1 MVDEADVVIVGGGVV
16 GLSIARS
23 LGRAGRAGVVVLERD
38 PAVGQ
43 EASSRA
49 NGGFRAQFT
58 TEPNVAFSLASIE
71 EFERMAGEHG
81 DVLSFHQ
88 LGYLFIAGTEEAE
101 RSLREAARLQR
112 SLGVRTEWLEP
123 DEVLGRVP
131 IVRPQGIRGGTF
143 HARDGFLDPHGLM
156 TALRADA
163 RAAGVEIDTNADVRA
178 IHRRTGGPDAG
189 GGFEVDAGA
198 RSFRCRWVV
207 DAAGA
212 DAREVAAL
220 LDVDVPVEP
229 VRRNAAYFHDP
240 SGSRELIPMCI
251 DVDTG
256 VLLRR
261 DESGGFLVHY
271 ADPNDPPTRDTS
283 FDPRFLEA
291 LAERIGNRFPFLEAC
306 PLDEDQCW
314 AGLYPETP
322 DHHAIIGEAP
332 GVPGFVLA
340 VGFGGHGVM
349 HAPAAG
355 QAVAELITLGRSE
368 TFDLAPLRPSR
379 FAERDLVVERAVL

>member
-1 MVDEADVVIVGGGVV
+1 MVDAADVVIIGGGVV
-16 GLSIARS
+16 GLAIARE
-23 LGRAGRAGVVVLERD
+23 LGRAGAGDVVVLERER
-38 PAVGQ
+38 AVGQ
-43 EASSRA
+43 ESSSRA

-58 TEPNVAFSLASIE
+58 TKPNIEFSQFSIGE
-71 EFERMAGEHG
+71 LERMAAEHG
-81 DVLSFHQ
+81 DVLSFRQ
-88 LGYLFIAGTEEAE
+88 LGYLFIAGTGGGERYLKDAAE
-101 RSLREAARLQR
+101 LQR
-112 SLGVRTEWLEP
+112 SLDVRTEWLEP
-123 DEVLGRVP
+123 DEILVRVP
-131 IVRPQGIRGGTF
+131 MVRPDGIRGGTF

-156 TALRADA
+156 SALRADA
-163 RAAGVEIDTNADVRA
+163 RDAGVEVDTNADVTA
-178 IHRRTGGPDAG
+178 IRPLAG
-189 GGFEVDAGA
+189 GGFGVDTGA
-198 RSFRCRWVV
+198 RAISAHWVV

-220 LDVDVPVEP
+220 VGVDVPVEP

-240 SGSRELIPMCI
+240 TGSRELIPMCI

-256 VLLRR
+256 VLMRR

-291 LAERIGNRFPFLEAC
+291 LAERIGNRFPFLEGC
-306 PLDEDQCW
+306 PLDDDQCY

-322 DHHAIIGEAP
+322 DHHAIVGEAP

-355 QAVAELITLGRSE
+355 RAVAELITLGRCE
-368 TFDLAPLRPSR
+368 TFDLDPLRPSR
-379 FAERDLVVERAVL
+379 FAEGDLIVERAVL